1 MVTAD
6 IADLPV
12 AERLKLMEALWDS
25 LCAADSGAGSGA
37 GSAVAPPAWHG
48 AVLDERMRLIDSG
61 ADAISPWQ
69 EAKERIRN
77 QTRAG

>member
-25 LCAADSGAGSGA
+25 LCKSDSGVES
-37 GSAVAPPAWHG
+37 PAWHG
-48 AVLDERMRLIDSG
+48 AVLDERMHLIDSG
-61 ADAISPWQ
+61 ADAVTSWQ
-69 EAKERIRN
+69 EAKERIRR

>member
-25 LCAADSGAGSGA
+25 LCAADSGA

-69 EAKERIRN
+69 EAKDRIRN

>member
-25 LCAADSGAGSGA
+25 LCKSDSGVES
-37 GSAVAPPAWHG
+37 PAWHG

-61 ADAISPWQ
+61 ADAVTSWQ
-69 EAKERIRN
+69 EAKERIRR